1 MNESTIDAMVQRFL
15 DSKLVSGICHDF
27 PEQSGWQDVSRVL
40 EQGFRAGVAAERERG
55 ARLIGEARAA
65 LYRIGVEVDVAMANA
80 AGQTPAAQGDRQ

>member
-15 DSKLVSGICHDF
+15 ASTLVSGICNDF

>member
-1 MNESTIDAMVQRFL
+1 MVQRFL
-15 DSKLVSGICHDF
+15 ASTLVSGICNDF